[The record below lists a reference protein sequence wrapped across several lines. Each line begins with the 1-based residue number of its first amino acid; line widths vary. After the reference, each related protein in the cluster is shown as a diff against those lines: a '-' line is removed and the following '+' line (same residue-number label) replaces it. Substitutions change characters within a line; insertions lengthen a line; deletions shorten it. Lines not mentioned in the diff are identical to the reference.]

1 MFNEVSQIAQLF
13 FTPVIEGHINLI
25 SISLYSVLILII
37 GLELLKRI
45 SFKLAIA
52 KIKREF

>member
-25 SISLYSVLILII
+25 SISLYSVIFLML
-37 GLELLKRI
+37 GLEVQRRI
-45 SFKLAIA
+45 SLKSAIA